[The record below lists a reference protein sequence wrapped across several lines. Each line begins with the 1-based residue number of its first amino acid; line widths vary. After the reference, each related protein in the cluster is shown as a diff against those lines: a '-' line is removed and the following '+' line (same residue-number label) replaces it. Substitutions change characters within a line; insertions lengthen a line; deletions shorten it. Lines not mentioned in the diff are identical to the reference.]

1 VRGALRRSS
10 ARVKDGFAGS
20 NLVKQKGEL
29 AMKKNDYSLR
39 LIMVFMVALL
49 AAPAGSQEFKPSRQI
64 ETVVHTGPGGG
75 SDIFARAI
83 GEMMQKEKLLSQRMQ
98 VVNKPGGGPAV
109 AMSYLSEKKGET
121 HTIGYFTGVWVT
133 NPLTV
138 MEANITVKDL
148 TPIARLVLEPAVI
161 AVKAD
166 SPYKT
171 MKDFIE
177 AAKKSPKQLNQS
189 GGTVMSRDNLTRLLL
204 QKHTGAQWNFI
215 SFPSGGERLAYLLGG
230 HGQMMVIEPQEAGEQ
245 IRAGNLRV
253 IAALTEKRLPSLA
266 SVPTLKEQGIDVPVI
281 PQARG
286 VVAPP
291 AAPKEAVAY
300 WEGVFEAF
308 VKTSS
313 WKQYVEQN
321 QFEDA
326 FLKGPTLYK
335 FIDSLQDQMREVLKE
350 AGAKVVR

>member
-1 VRGALRRSS
+1 MTNRLLLSS
-10 ARVKDGFAGS
+10 TIVVG
-20 NLVKQKGEL
+20 LVVTCVSIATG
-29 AMKKNDYSLR
+29 
-39 LIMVFMVALL
+39 
-49 AAPAGSQEFKPSRQI
+49 QEFKPTRQI

-83 GEMMQKEKLLSQRMQ
+83 AEMLQKEKVITQRMQ

-109 AMSYLSEKKGET
+109 AMSYLAEKKGEN
-121 HTIGYFTGVWVT
+121 HTIGFFTGVWVT
-133 NPLTV
+133 NPLTTV
-138 MEANITVKDL
+138 EATVSVNDL
-148 TPIARLVLEPAVI
+148 TPIVRLVLEPAVI

-177 AAKKSPKQLNQS
+177 AAKKNPKQLGQS
-189 GGTVMSRDNLTRLLL
+189 GGSITSRDNLMRLLL
-204 QKHTGAQWNFI
+204 QKTTGAQWNFI
-215 SFPSGGERLAYLLGG
+215 SFPSGGERLSNLLGG
-230 HGQMMVIEPQEAGEQ
+230 HVQMMVIEPQEAGEQ

-253 IAALTEKRLPSLA
+253 IASLTEKRLASLPN
-266 SVPTLKEQGIDVPVI
+266 VPTIKEQGIDVPLI

-286 VVAPP
+286 VLAPP
-291 AAPKEAVAY
+291 AASKEVVQY
-300 WEGVFEAF
+300 WESVFDAF
-308 VKTSS
+308 VKTST

-326 FLKGPTLYK
+326 YLKGAALNK
-335 FIDSLQDQMREVLKE
+335 FIDALKEQMREVLKE